1 MGPKWVISRVWTSQ
15 IHGSEVWGPLKST
28 QKGSK
33 MGHFGTPPRALAEGP
48 RILWDPGSSML
59 QDCPLTALWPVTDGI
74 RELGPPQDPSKG
86 VQKGSRNGSQ
96 MGSRLGAETPETWV
110 SIYTFARARD
120 RE

>member
-74 RELGPPQDPSKG
+74 RELGPLRTP
-86 VQKGSRNGSQ
+86 QKGSKRGPE
-96 MGSRLGAETPETWV
+96 MGLKWGLA
-110 SIYTFARARD
+110 
-120 RE
+120 

>member
-1 MGPKWVISRVWTSQ
+1 MGPKCVISRVWTSQ

-74 RELGPPQDPSKG
+74 RELGPLRTP
-86 VQKGSRNGSQ
+86 QKGSKRGPE
-96 MGSRLGAETPETWV
+96 MGLKWGLA
-110 SIYTFARARD
+110 
-120 RE
+120 